1 MKNSKK
7 TAQKCW
13 KTIEMA
19 KRKHIEFGVSEKATL
34 LICERA
40 RRTMNE
46 SVVNWQASKVIPIWN
61 NSLLRA
67 ECFLVQL
74 HRSERIFSLALC
86 VSLRFF
92 FFHSFSSVYRSFS
105 WWFLLGKHT
114 SSWFDG
120 PLNSSLFYTV
130 FRLDSVFFH
139 FCGSSNDSG
148 CARDHC
154 WCVDSFDESVSFSV
168 SLVLSPF
175 QPSPYTSALSC

>member
-61 NSLLRA
+61 NSLLQA

-130 FRLDSVFFH
+130 FRLDSVFF
-139 FCGSSNDSG
+139 FISV
-148 CARDHC
+148 ALAMIRDALVII
-154 WCVDSFDESVSFSV
+154 VDALIRSMNPSLSVSHSFSLP
-168 SLVLSPF
+168 SSPPHIR
-175 QPSPYTSALSC
+175 QH